1 MNESIIPSAVRAY
14 GFQCPRNFWK
24 SRPTE
29 RGNRIAGT
37 TDKANAAFFRGE
49 KGKGG
54 GESEQINPP
63 RFLRARRTRGAGMEG
78 GNGGGIKAWGR
89 ERGRESRTLEL
100 QRGNVIIWTEVN

>member
-1 MNESIIPSAVRAY
+1 MVFNVLEISGNLVRQSAGIESRARQIKRTRLSSA
-14 GFQCPRNFWK
+14 
-24 SRPTE
+24 
-29 RGNRIAGT
+29 
-37 TDKANAAFFRGE
+37 E
-49 KGKGG
+49 KKEKGG